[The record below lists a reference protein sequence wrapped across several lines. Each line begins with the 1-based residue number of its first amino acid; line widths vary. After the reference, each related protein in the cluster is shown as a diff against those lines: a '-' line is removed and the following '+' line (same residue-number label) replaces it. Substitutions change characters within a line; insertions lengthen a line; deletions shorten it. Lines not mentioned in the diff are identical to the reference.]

1 MKMIKES
8 DLENIK
14 YKTVYDYY
22 DQPLSF
28 TFELYSKLYYA
39 NLIDYEEDTNT
50 DIFWVNEVDEES
62 IEQAENKE
70 HTLYDFMTGLEEDEF
85 VYIIASRELSGSSLI
100 TRLTKQQAL
109 DKYATKL
116 PDRDTYL
123 EV

>member
-1 MKMIKES
+1 MIKAS

-22 DQPLSF
+22 DQPISF
-28 TFELYSKLYYA
+28 TFELNNKSYYA
-39 NLIDYEEDTNT
+39 LLIDYDVRTRT
-50 DIFWVNEVDEES
+50 DYYWINEVDEES

-100 TRLTKQQAL
+100 TRLTQQQAL

>member
-22 DQPLSF
+22 DQPISF

-50 DIFWVNEVDEES
+50 DIYWVNGVDEES
-62 IEQAENKE
+62 IEQAENKVG
-70 HTLYDFMTGLEEDEF
+70 TLYDFMTGLEEDEF

-100 TRLTKQQAL
+100 TRLTQQQAL

>member
-1 MKMIKES
+1 MIKES

-50 DIFWVNEVDEES
+50 DIYWVNEVDEES
-62 IEQAENKE
+62 IEKAENKE
-70 HTLYDFMTGLEEDEF
+70 HTLYDFMTGLEEDEL
-85 VYIIASRELSGSSLI
+85 VYIIASKELSGSSLI
-100 TRLTKQQAL
+100 TRLTQQQAL

-116 PDRDTYL
+116 PSRDTYL

>member
-8 DLENIK
+8 DLANIK

-22 DQPLSF
+22 DQPISF

-50 DIFWVNEVDEES
+50 DYYWVNEVDEET

-100 TRLTKQQAL
+100 TRLTQQQAL
-109 DKYATKL
+109 DKYATNL

>member
-1 MKMIKES
+1 MIKAS

-22 DQPLSF
+22 DRPISF

-50 DIFWVNEVDEES
+50 DIYWVNGVDEVTIRQSEEGNLT
-62 IEQAENKE
+62 I
-70 HTLYDFMTGLEEDEF
+70 YDLMTGLEEDEF
-85 VYIIASRELSGSSLI
+85 VYIIASSGLSGSSLI

-116 PDRDTYL
+116 PDRNTYL

>member
-1 MKMIKES
+1 MIKET

-50 DIFWVNEVDEES
+50 DIYWVNEVDEEA
-62 IEQAENKE
+62 IEQAENKVG
-70 HTLYDFMTGLEEDEF
+70 TLYDFMTGLEEDEF
-85 VYIIASRELSGSSLI
+85 VYIIASRELSGRSLI
-100 TRLTKQQAL
+100 TRLTQQQAL
-109 DKYATKL
+109 DKYSTKL

>member
-1 MKMIKES
+1 MIKET

-22 DQPLSF
+22 DQPISF
-28 TFELYSKLYYA
+28 TFELHSKLYYA

-50 DIFWVNEVDEES
+50 DIYWVNEVDEEA
-62 IEQAENKE
+62 IEQAENKVD
-70 HTLYDFMTGLEEDEF
+70 TLYDFMTGLEEDEF
-85 VYIIASRELSGSSLI
+85 VYIIASRELSGRSLI
-100 TRLTKQQAL
+100 TRLTQQQAL

>member
-1 MKMIKES
+1 MIKET

-50 DIFWVNEVDEES
+50 DIYWVNEVDEEA
-62 IEQAENKE
+62 IEQAENKVD
-70 HTLYDFMTGLEEDEF
+70 TLYDFMTGLEEDEF
-85 VYIIASRELSGSSLI
+85 VYIIASRELSGRSLI
-100 TRLTKQQAL
+100 TRLTQQQAL

>member
-1 MKMIKES
+1 MIKET

-28 TFELYSKLYYA
+28 TFELDSKLYYA

-50 DIFWVNEVDEES
+50 DIYWVNGIEEVTIRKSEEGNLT
-62 IEQAENKE
+62 I
-70 HTLYDFMTGLEEDEF
+70 YDLMTGLEEDEF

-100 TRLTKQQAL
+100 TRLTQQQAL

-116 PDRDTYL
+116 PERDTYL